1 MTAPGAPMLSTGAG
15 GRRRRLAAL
24 TALVAGLF
32 LGLTLLP
39 VKITGPVGG
48 YIGYALWQ
56 LLGAGA
62 LGIPLLGIGLALA
75 GFDRLGGLDMKR
87 SAILIV
93 GLSVLVPYVVGVLSD
108 VSPADLDAEV
118 GHRGFAARMV
128 GLVPGFLAQVIS
140 GKIGVAGAVLL
151 GFLALSALTLVTFA
165 WHPLQRLE
173 AGKADGRT
181 GGQAEPIVLQGEKRK
196 KQARAVPLEDDDE
209 SGVATLPPVRPSAR
223 PPEVSAVKA
232 RKKDRKPEPA
242 SLAAPAEESDT
253 PPLDLLTAPARED
266 IDAGEAQLDR
276 LGQSLLETLRT
287 FKVEGQISGRTTGP
301 VVTQFEVVP
310 GAGVKAG
317 RIVALADDLAMSMRA
332 PSIRVAPIPGK
343 GAVGVEVPNPTARM
357 VTLREL
363 LEAAEWERAR
373 GRAAL
378 PIALGRDLEGKAI
391 VADLAKMPHL
401 LIAGATGTGKSVTIN
416 TIITSLIYR
425 HPPRE
430 LRLLMVDP
438 KMVELTMYN
447 ALPHLRHKVVTN
459 NHDAASMLKWAVF
472 EMNRR
477 YELLQ
482 ANGARN
488 LADFNRKVEEGKPL
502 RHPSRPKPTL
512 VTISAEPA
520 DTPPEPP
527 AEENYTDGVLPM
539 IVIVIDELADL
550 MMTVQAEV
558 ETPLAMLAQKA
569 RAIGIHLILA
579 TQRPSVNVITGLIKA
594 NFPSR
599 IAFRVA
605 SKVDSRTIL
614 DQNGA
619 EALLGNGDML
629 FLPPGKSEP
638 MRLQGAYISTEDTE
652 KVMEWYVARR
662 EARRA
667 ALQTP
672 ATEADILE
680 VMRAQEGEGESGA
693 GDEAAGER
701 DALFR
706 EAAEACIQNQG
717 GSTSL
722 LQRRLRIGYGRAA
735 RVIDQ
740 LHYAGILGPPDGS
753 KPREVL
759 VGFDQLDEYCK

>member
-1 MTAPGAPMLSTGAG
+1 MSASRKSLEAPPSSVQVDTR
-15 GRRRRLAAL
+15 GRRLGAV

-32 LGLTLLP
+32 VGLTLLP
-39 VKITGPVGG
+39 FPLTGP
-48 YIGYALWQ
+48 IGRSLGQTLWH

-75 GFDRLGGLDMKR
+75 GFDRLGALDMKR
-87 SAILIV
+87 SAVLIA
-93 GLSVLVPYVVGVLSD
+93 GLSILLPYLAGVLARVTVRDLDSQTVLGRLVGVL
-108 VSPADLDAEV
+108 
-118 GHRGFAARMV
+118 
-128 GLVPGFLAQVIS
+128 PGFFAVEIP
-140 GKIGVAGAVLL
+140 GGIGPAGAVLV
-151 GFLALSALTLVTFA
+151 GFLALSALTLGTFA

-173 AGKADGRT
+173 K
-181 GGQAEPIVLQGEKRK
+181 GGTAVRRYGGNVDKDSSEPVPPEPNGQEGVL
-196 KQARAVPLEDDDE
+196 
-209 SGVATLPPVRPSAR
+209 ATLPPYRPTAL
-223 PPEVSAVKA
+223 PPELPKA
-232 RKKDRKPEPA
+232 RKEKDRKPKKP
-242 SLAAPAEESDT
+242 APAAVAAADEESEL
-253 PPLDLLTAPARED
+253 PPIDLLTLPGEPSDRN
-266 IDAGEAQLDR
+266 AGQAELDR
-276 LGQSLLETLRT
+276 LGQSLIDTLRT
-287 FKVEGQISGRTTGP
+287 FKVDARNSGRTTGP

-310 GAGVKAG
+310 APGVKAG
-317 RIVALADDLAMSMRA
+317 RIVALADDLAIAMRV
-332 PSIRVAPIPGK
+332 PSVRVAPIPGK
-343 GAVGVEVPNPTARM
+343 GAVGVEIPNPVARI
-357 VTLREL
+357 VNLREL
-363 LEAAEWERAR
+363 IEPVDWRHLRV
-373 GRAAL
+373 GL
-378 PIALGRDLEGKAI
+378 PVALGHDLEGKPV
-391 VADLAKMPHL
+391 VADLTKMPHL

-425 HPPRE
+425 YTPKE
-430 LRLLMVDP
+430 LRLLMIDP
-438 KMVELTMYN
+438 KMVELSMYN
-447 ALPHLRHKVVTN
+447 TLPHLRHKVVTN
-459 NHDAASMLKWAVF
+459 NHDAATALKWAEF
-472 EMNRR
+472 EMQRR

-488 LADFNRKVEEGKPL
+488 VADFNRKVEEGKPL
-502 RHPSRPKPTL
+502 RHPARPKPTL

-520 DTPPEPP
+520 HTPPEPP
-527 AEENYTDGVLPM
+527 VEETYSEGVLPF
-539 IVIVIDELADL
+539 IVIIIDELADL
-550 MMTVQAEV
+550 MMTVQGEV
-558 ETPLAMLAQKA
+558 ETPLARLAQKA

-638 MRLQGAYISTEDTE
+638 MRLQGAYISTEETE
-652 KVMEWYVARR
+652 KVMSWYAGRR

-667 ALQTP
+667 ALAETQEP
-672 ATEADILE
+672 DILE
-680 VMRAQEGEGESGA
+680 LVRSQEGEGEGGGA
-693 GDEAAGER
+693 DDHEGER
-701 DALFR
+701 DTLFR

-735 RVIDQ
+735 RIIDQ